1 MKDNVSKIRMDCN
14 RKLKAPTVAL
24 YEYDMEERE
33 SYFVIGT
40 AIHRVRER
48 AYVIKRMFVSDI
60 GLNHIIPEPIG
71 CCDELAVTEFDKCLF
86 S

>member
-1 MKDNVSKIRMDCN
+1 MKDKVSKIRTDCN

-24 YEYDMEERE
+24 YEYDMEKSE
-33 SYFVIGT
+33 SYFVIGD
-40 AIHRVRER
+40 AYYRNSDR

-71 CCDELAVTEFDKCLF
+71 CCDELAVTEFNKCLF